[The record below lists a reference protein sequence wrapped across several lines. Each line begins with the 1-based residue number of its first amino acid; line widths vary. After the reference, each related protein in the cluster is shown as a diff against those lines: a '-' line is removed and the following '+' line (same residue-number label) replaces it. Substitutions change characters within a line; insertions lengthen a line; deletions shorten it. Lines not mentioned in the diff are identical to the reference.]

1 MTRHEKSH
9 EEIVDKAKLS
19 VSMHNEQQRL
29 MRVFCCLI
37 LAMNP
42 SISQEISEKLKG
54 EKMYQYNVL
63 HEICNFGAKV
73 IVESVFIFNAQYS
86 RNFQDFLS

>member
-1 MTRHEKSH
+1 
-9 EEIVDKAKLS
+9 
-19 VSMHNEQQRL
+19 
-29 MRVFCCLI
+29 
-37 LAMNP
+37 MNP

-86 RNFQDFLS
+86 RNFQDLLS